1 MQFGSVILTGAESC
15 KFCRKNVVKF
25 ELFYCAE
32 KNGVGG
38 AVKEMQSQITVIQRL
53 DKEDPGNF

>member
-1 MQFGSVILTGAESC
+1 MSWNLNFFTVQ
-15 KFCRKNVVKF
+15 K
-25 ELFYCAE
+25 

-53 DKEDPGNF
+53 DKEDPGNFWSEAACFHPEK

>member
-1 MQFGSVILTGAESC
+1 
-15 KFCRKNVVKF
+15 VKF